1 MNSPTQICNMALSRL
16 GSKNTVNSITDPTI
30 PEERVCAIWYDPC
43 RQNVLKKL
51 MPNCALARKVV
62 AKLSDAPAFGYAY
75 AYQYP
80 GDCLKVLGIG
90 DIQDKE
96 NNYAVEG
103 NMILTDENYEDGMN
117 LRYVKDLT
125 DVSKFSVEVCMA
137 ISAELMEKISMQIT
151 QDAEKLKAA
160 NAFIKIDQ
168 SNASALN
175 GQENRP
181 VRINRSLF
189 KMARQYDNPS
199 TFNKR

>member
-1 MNSPTQICNMALSRL
+1 MNSATQICNMALSRL
-16 GSKNTVNSITDPTI
+16 GSKETVNSITDPTKA
-30 PEERVCAIWYDPC
+30 EERICAVWYDPC
-43 RQNVLKKL
+43 RQSVLKKL
-51 MPNCALARKVV
+51 MPNCALARKIV
-62 AKLSDAPAFGYAY
+62 AKLSFTPAFGYAY

-80 GDCLKVLGIG
+80 IDCLKVLGIG
-90 DIQDKE
+90 AIQDKE

-103 NMILTDENYEDGMN
+103 NMILTDEDYEDGME
-117 LRYVKDLT
+117 LRYIKDLT
-125 DVSKFSVEVCMA
+125 DVSKMPVEVCIA
-137 ISAELMEKISMQIT
+137 ISAEMMEKIALQIT

-168 SNASALN
+168 GSASALN

-189 KMARQYDNPS
+189 KLARQYDNPS